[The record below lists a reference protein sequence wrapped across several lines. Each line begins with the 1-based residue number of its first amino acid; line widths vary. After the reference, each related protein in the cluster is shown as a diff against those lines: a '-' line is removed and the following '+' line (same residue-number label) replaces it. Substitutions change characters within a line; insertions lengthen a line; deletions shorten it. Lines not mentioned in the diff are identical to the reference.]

1 MKRNGDLKEA
11 EKPYFAEG
19 DSLKSIVLSPPLGER
34 GGFRGSGWE
43 ADRAEKISSP

>member
-1 MKRNGDLKEA
+1 MKRNGALEEE

-19 DSLKSIVLSPPLGER
+19 DIPIFIVLSPPLGER